1 MLLVIFQF
9 IKEFAELALHIDTA
23 KASAVTLGVL
33 ALIDLAFLAN
43 LVLIVILSGFENF
56 VSRIEAHSDDRPE
69 WMNKVDFGNLKQ
81 RLMVSIVA
89 ISAIE
94 VLKSLMNIDK
104 IDDRRLAW
112 TVGIHF
118 LFLISMLVVALSDR
132 FGALSPG
139 PHLVVRSQAC
149 AGCLNL
155 PAILADLSPLGR
167 GKVKVMIA
175 PRIRRLSLA
184 NFRSY
189 RAASLSLEHNLVALS
204 GPNGAGKTNLL
215 EALSFLAPGR
225 GLRRATLDEV
235 AFNESDGSWAVA
247 AEVDG
252 ALGLATLGTG
262 ITAPAGEDAV
272 LTRQN
277 RIDREPVGSAAAFAD
292 HLRIVW
298 LVPAMDGLFL
308 GPASERRRFLD
319 RLVLAVHPDHGTR
332 VSALER
338 ALRSRNRLLENPSPD
353 PHWLDAT
360 EHETAELAV
369 AVAAARAETVQRLAT
384 ATLARRNSF
393 PSADLA
399 LDGWMETMVLAE
411 PAIAVEDRYRAVL
424 RDNRGRDAAAG
435 RTLEGPHLTDLAV
448 RYAAKNIPARD
459 ASTGE
464 QKALLITLVL
474 AHAGLVAKMTG
485 IAPIMLLDEVLAH
498 LDPQR
503 RGALFEALATL
514 GAQVWMTAADPAL
527 FADLPGPA
535 DRFAIAPGRVMRD
548 A

>member
-1 MLLVIFQF
+1 
-9 IKEFAELALHIDTA
+9 
-23 KASAVTLGVL
+23 
-33 ALIDLAFLAN
+33 
-43 LVLIVILSGFENF
+43 
-56 VSRIEAHSDDRPE
+56 
-69 WMNKVDFGNLKQ
+69 
-81 RLMVSIVA
+81 
-89 ISAIE
+89 
-94 VLKSLMNIDK
+94 
-104 IDDRRLAW
+104 
-112 TVGIHF
+112 
-118 LFLISMLVVALSDR
+118 
-132 FGALSPG
+132 
-139 PHLVVRSQAC
+139 
-149 AGCLNL
+149 
-155 PAILADLSPLGR
+155 
-167 GKVKVMIA
+167 MIA
-175 PRIRRLSLA
+175 PRPPRIRRLSLS

-189 RAASLSLEHNLVALS
+189 RAASFSVERDLVALS

-225 GLRRATLDEV
+225 GLRRAKLDDV
-235 AFNESDGSWAVA
+235 ACNEGDGSWAVA

-262 ITAPAGEDAV
+262 ITAPAGEDTV

-319 RLVLAVHPDHGTR
+319 RLVLAVHPDHATR

-369 AVAAARAETVQRLAT
+369 AVAAARAETVQRLAA
-384 ATLARRNSF
+384 ATLSRRDSF
-393 PSADLA
+393 PAA
-399 LDGWMETMVLAE
+399 EIGLDGWMETMVLSE
-411 PAIAVEDRYRAVL
+411 PAIAVEDRYRAAL
-424 RDNRGRDAAAG
+424 RNNRPRDAAAG
-435 RTLEGPHLTDLAV
+435 RTLDGPHLTDLTV
-448 RYAAKNIPARD
+448 RYAPKDIPARD

-474 AHAGLVAKMTG
+474 AHAGLVAEMTG
-485 IAPIMLLDEVLAH
+485 IAPVMLLDEVLAH

-503 RGALFEALATL
+503 RRALFTALAAL

-527 FADLPGPA
+527 FADLLVA
-535 DRFAIAPGRVMRD
+535 DHFAITPGRVLRVE
-548 A
+548 